1 MTPTQELTRILTAAG
16 HEVKAEAGTGAIT
29 ARLAGCGCTVWLSEQ
44 GGFGWWARLHEPTV
58 TGPQTLYL
66 SETADADA
74 DTAAVA
80 AAVMEHANHHADQ
93 ATDPEGGHRH
103 EGGGRKRAF
112 TRFAER
118 LGELFRPGLTVTY
131 SCSCGLTAKITGPER
146 YCQRMFAVVRSHR
159 CVSKGTA

>member
-16 HEVKAEAGTGAIT
+16 HEVEAEAGTGAIT

-44 GGFGWWARLHEPTV
+44 GGFGWWARRHEPSA

-80 AAVMEHANHHADQ
+80 AAVMEHANQHGDQ
-93 ATDPEGGHRH
+93 AAGQQGDQR
-103 EGGGRKRAF
+103 RKRADAN
-112 TRFAER
+112 RAFARVVGR
-118 LGELFRPGLTVTY
+118 LGELFRPAATVVY
-131 SCSCGLTAKITGPER
+131 SCSCGVEAEVTGPKR
-146 YCQRMFAVVRSHR
+146 YRRRMVAAVRNHQCAVWD
-159 CVSKGTA
+159 